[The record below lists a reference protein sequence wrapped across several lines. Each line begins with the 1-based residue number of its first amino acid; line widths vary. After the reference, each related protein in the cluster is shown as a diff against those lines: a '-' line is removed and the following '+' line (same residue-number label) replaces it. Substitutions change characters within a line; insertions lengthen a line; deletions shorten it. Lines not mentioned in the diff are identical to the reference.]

1 MHEWTRAFFGAH
13 AFKLNTKKTKLM
25 ATGQRRKLR
34 GKFLGV
40 DGRLPIAVMDSKA
53 DFRYLGV
60 QMSIGLTWDAEISRL
75 QKHVDWVGASI
86 RTHGNGKCINH
97 GWTPFIRMWATPSI

>member
-1 MHEWTRAFFGAH
+1 MVADVLHRGYLDGRAGERQGVGYTFAHGQKITVASCGYADDVLVFAESAEALLRMHEWTRAFFGAH

-40 DGRLPIAVMDSKA
+40 DGRIPIAAMDSKA
-53 DFRYLGV
+53 DFR
-60 QMSIGLTWDAEISRL
+60 
-75 QKHVDWVGASI
+75 
-86 RTHGNGKCINH
+86 
-97 GWTPFIRMWATPSI
+97 